1 MTVKSLF
8 LTIWL
13 LVGLT
18 PWLTACDSEPK
29 QAMVSSDRSLPAFGD
44 TYIEASIGEPNN
56 LLPVLASDSASSAIN
71 GLIYNGLIRYDKN
84 LNWEGELAESWE
96 ISSDGLVLTFYLRRD
111 VRWHDGEPLTSADVL
126 FTYQM
131 FVHPQTP
138 TAYAESYRQV
148 AYVEAP
154 DPYTFRVVY
163 DKPYAPALGSWGV
176 AIHPQHLLQGLTGD
190 ALAKSA
196 LTRSPIGTGPFRF
209 KEWVSGEKLVLEAN
223 EDYFEGRPYLKR
235 VVYRIIPDQSTQLL
249 ELLSGGLDYMSLN
262 PIQYQTQTDLPAF
275 KRRYNKYRYLAFG
288 YTYLGYNL
296 KRPLFQDR
304 RVRQALA
311 YAINKQELIDGVLLG
326 LGEVATGPYKSDT
339 WVYNRQ
345 VAKYDYNPDKARAL
359 LGEAGWHDSD
369 GDGVLDKDGRRF
381 EFIIV
386 TNQGNDLRIKTGE
399 IIQRRFKEIG
409 VDVKLRVIEWAA
421 FLKEFINPGNFDATI
436 LGWTGGPEPDQFNIW
451 HSSKTGPREL
461 NFIGFKN
468 SEVDQLLE
476 AGRRTFDQAE
486 RKRIYD
492 RFQEILAQEQPYT
505 FLYLRDALPAVA
517 SRIQGIEPAPAGI
530 TYNFIRWYVPEGEQK
545 YDR

>member
-1 MTVKSLF
+1 MVTRLTGNMACLVITLLF
-8 LTIWL
+8 G
-13 LVGLT
+13 VS
-18 PWLTACDSEPK
+18 ACDSKPQ
-29 QAMVSSDRSLPAFGD
+29 QAAIAVDRSVPAYGD

-71 GLIYNGLIRYDKN
+71 ALVYNGLIRYDKD
-84 LNWEGELAESWE
+84 LQWEGELAESWE
-96 ISSDGLVLTFYLRRD
+96 VSENGLVLTFHLRKD

-131 FVHPQTP
+131 FVDPQTP

-148 AYVEAP
+148 SHAETP
-154 DPYTFRVVY
+154 DLYTFRVVY
-163 DKPYAPALGSWGV
+163 EKPYAPALGSWAV
-176 AIHPQHLLQGLTGD
+176 AIHPKHLLEGLSGD
-190 ALAKSA
+190 QLAKSE
-196 LTRSPIGTGPFRF
+196 LTRKPIGTGPYRF
-209 KEWVSGEKLVLEAN
+209 TSWISGEKLVLEAN

-249 ELLSGGLDYMSLN
+249 ELLSGGLDFMSLN
-262 PIQYQTQTDLPAF
+262 PIQYQTQTDSPAF
-275 KRRYNKYRYLAFG
+275 KRRYNKYKYLAFG

-296 KRPLFQDR
+296 NRPLFQNR
-304 RVRQALA
+304 RVRQALS
-311 YAINKQELIDGVLLG
+311 YAINKQELIEGVLLG
-326 LGEVATGPYKSDT
+326 LGQAATGPYKTDT
-339 WVYNRQ
+339 WVYNDQ
-345 VAKYDYNPDKARAL
+345 VERYSYNPEKARRL
-359 LGEAGWHDSD
+359 LEEAGWSDAD
-369 GDGVLDKDGRRF
+369 GDGILDKNGKPF
-381 EFIIV
+381 SFTIV

-409 VDVKLRVIEWAA
+409 VEVKLRVIEWAA

-436 LGWTGGPEPDQFNIW
+436 LGWTGGPEPDQYNIW

-468 SEVDQLLE
+468 AEVDQLLE
-476 AGRRTFDQAE
+476 AGRRTFDRDE

-492 RFQEILAQEQPYT
+492 RFQEILAEEQPYT

-517 SRIQGIEPAPAGI
+517 SRIEGIKPAPAGI